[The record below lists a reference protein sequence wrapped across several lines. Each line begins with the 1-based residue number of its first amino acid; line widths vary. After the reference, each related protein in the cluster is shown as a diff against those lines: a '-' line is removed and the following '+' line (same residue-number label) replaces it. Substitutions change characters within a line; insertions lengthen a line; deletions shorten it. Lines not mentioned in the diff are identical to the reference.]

1 MVVNTKWS
9 WSRLSRPRSL
19 AGVLPTRMR
28 RQFGAL
34 LDLSPWR
41 APRVHHT
48 LPRLL
53 KFSISPPVLSVWLY
67 TGSLSQAV
75 VQRVANASVTVDG
88 AVVSSIARGICVL
101 VRGRA
106 GVTVSAH

>member
-1 MVVNTKWS
+1 
-9 WSRLSRPRSL
+9 
-19 AGVLPTRMR
+19 MR
-28 RQFGAL
+28 RPFGAL
-34 LDLSPWR
+34 LGPYLAPWR

-48 LPRLL
+48 VP
-53 KFSISPPVLSVWLY
+53 ISHPGVSVVFPPS
-67 TGSLSQAV
+67 SQAV

-106 GVTVSAH
+106 GDTVSAN